1 MVSNGSSQDERLLW
15 FLGQPKSL
23 CLLSHIEESGT
34 NRRPSEWT
42 DRKAAFY
49 SLSEQEI
56 HKGSAINTGTYNE
69 KLKLDLSISNIGM
82 HSPSLIRK
90 GNNLQKVKI

>member
-15 FLGQPKSL
+15 FLRQPKFGP
-23 CLLSHIEESGT
+23 IIT
-34 NRRPSEWT
+34 YW
-42 DRKAAFY
+42 RKWDKQTTKQMEGQNCEDKAVFY

-56 HKGSAINTGTYNE
+56 HKGLAINTGTYNG

-82 HSPSLIRK
+82 YSPPLIHK
-90 GNNLQKVKI
+90 GNNLQ